1 MIEGKFGSKC
11 ELFFEIDLI
20 ASDGLIITVDAL
32 LDTGFTD
39 WLAINNQDAE
49 SLGWLLVENE
59 ETRRTAQGETQF
71 NVYAG
76 IVSLDGQEFNV
87 PVLAGQAIAEVLL
100 GLPWLLTRRLVV
112 DFPAMLLTLSQ
123 SSMKR

>member
-1 MIEGKFGSKC
+1 MIEGQFSSKG
-11 ELFFEIDLI
+11 ELIFEIDLI

-39 WLAINNQDAE
+39 WLAINSQDAE
-49 SLGWLLVENE
+49 SLGWRLVGNE

-71 NVYAG
+71 NVHEG
-76 IVSLDGQEFNV
+76 TVSLDGQEFNL
-87 PVLAGQAIAEVLL
+87 PVLGGDAIAEVLL

-112 DFPAMLLTLSQ
+112 DFPEGVLTLG
-123 SSMKR
+123 